1 MCGIAA
7 IYAYENSAPP
17 VDRAELL
24 RIRDHMVTR
33 GPDGFGDWYSGDNR
47 VGLAHRRLS
56 IIDLSDIAAQPMTND
71 DGSLIIT
78 YNGEIYNY
86 NVLRERLKA
95 KGCHFRSHSDTEVLL
110 HLYAEKG
117 PEMVHELRGMYAF
130 AIWDARK
137 ECLFIARDPFG
148 IKPLYY
154 SDDGHTFRLASQVK
168 ALLAGRGIDTS
179 SDPAG
184 HVGFFL
190 WGHVP
195 EPYTLYKKIRM
206 LPPGCSFMVN
216 RQGFRKLTT
225 FCSIPN
231 ELARSEIEPFDGDRG
246 TMLKR
251 LRAALLDSVRH
262 HLVADVPVGVFLSSG
277 LDSATLAALASETG
291 GSLKTITLGFE
302 EYRGT
307 GKDEVPL
314 AEEVAHLYGA
324 EHQTIWVR
332 KEDFQSD
339 FAELINSMDQ
349 PTTDGVNTYFVSK
362 AATQAGLKVAIS
374 GLGGDELFGGYP
386 SFRQIP
392 KMIKLLRPVSLVPG
406 VGKGFRAVCAPV
418 LKHFTSPKYAGILEY
433 GGSVGSAYLLR
444 RGMFMPWELPDVLDV
459 EIVREG
465 WKELE
470 TLVRLDETVAG
481 ITSEHLQVSALET
494 TWYMRNQLLRDT
506 DWTSM
511 AHSLEIR
518 VPLVDIVLLRTVIA
532 AIGNGYS
539 LNKQDMALTPQRPLQ
554 PAILNRQKTGFSI
567 PVQEWLR
574 AAQGQ
579 TENMTDRGLRGW
591 AKQVYSVAT
600 GVNKP

>member
-1 MCGIAA
+1 MCGIAVL
-7 IYAYENSAPP
+7 YAYDNSAPP
-17 VDRAELL
+17 VDREELL

-33 GPDGFGDWYSGDNR
+33 GPDGFGDWYSVNNR

-86 NVLRERLKA
+86 NVLREWLKV
-95 KGCHFRSHSDTEVLL
+95 KGYHFRSHSDTEVLL

-130 AIWDARK
+130 AIWDAR
-137 ECLFIARDPFG
+137 EEGLFIARDPFG

-168 ALLAGRGIDTS
+168 ALLAGRGVDTAP
-179 SDPAG
+179 DPAG

-216 RQGFRKLTT
+216 RKGFRKLKT

-231 ELARSEIEPFDGDRG
+231 ELAKSKAAPFNGDRE

-277 LDSATLAALASETG
+277 LDSTTLAALASETG

-307 GKDEVPL
+307 ERDEVPL

-324 EHQTIWVR
+324 EHQTIWIG
-332 KEDFQSD
+332 KEDFQHD
-339 FAELINSMDQ
+339 FAKLLEAMDQ
-349 PTTDGVNTYFVSK
+349 PSTDGVNTYFVSK
-362 AATQAGLKVAIS
+362 AAARAGLKVAIS
-374 GLGGDELFGGYP
+374 GLGGDELFGGYS

-406 VGKGFRAVCAPV
+406 VGKGFRVVCAPV
-418 LKHFTSPKYAGILEY
+418 LKHFTSPKYAGLLEY

-470 TLVRLDETVAG
+470 TLARLDEAVAG
-481 ITSEHLQVSALET
+481 ITSERLQVSALET

-518 VPLVDIVLLRTVIA
+518 VPLVDIVLLRTVTT
-532 AIGNGYS
+532 AIENGYS
-539 LNKQDMALTPQRPLQ
+539 FNKQDMASTPQRSLQ
-554 PAILNRQKTGFSI
+554 SAILNRQKTGFSI
-567 PVQEWLR
+567 PVQEWLS
-574 AAQGQ
+574 ASQGQ
-579 TENMTDRGLRGW
+579 TGNMADRGLRGW
-591 AKQVYSVAT
+591 AKQIYSVVT
-600 GVNKP
+600 GAKP